1 MCIKV
6 PDTLSSMTAPAD
18 ETSRPHPRVTYLVKR
33 LELAVRSH
41 LDQAT
46 SEFGLTTPQ
55 YAALSSLLV
64 KPGTTSAELARM
76 SFTSAQAM
84 NEMVG
89 ALERK
94 GLIRR
99 EPSPHHKRQRRIF
112 LTEHGQECLRL
123 CEERAEEV
131 EQRMFA
137 ELSTEEQRTLP
148 RLLRKCSDALT
159 HEPYSSPDGIT
170 ARQ

>member
-1 MCIKV
+1 M
-6 PDTLSSMTAPAD
+6 
-18 ETSRPHPRVTYLVKR
+18 TYLVKR

-46 SEFGLTTPQ
+46 SEVGLTTPQ

-64 KPGTTSAELARM
+64 RPGTTSAELARM
-76 SFTSAQAM
+76 SFISAQAM

-99 EPSPHHKRQRRIF
+99 EASPHHRKQRRIF
-112 LTEHGQECLRL
+112 LTEHGQECLRQ
-123 CEERAEEV
+123 CEERADEV
-131 EQRMFA
+131 EQLMFT
-137 ELSTEEQRTLP
+137 ELSGHEQQTLA

-159 HEPYSSPDGIT
+159 QDRAPERRASAGSLSNSVG
-170 ARQ
+170 RQ